1 MAKLRFTNKAVED
14 LTSIW
19 NYTFKTW
26 SERQADEYYVWLVEM
41 FWLSAYFTS
50 EWISNAIL
58 RKTLTDSYFIVLFNS
73 SIFATIR
80 ACSGRGG
87 MGINRSKLPPAE
99 IKKPGSR
106 QASADAEREALEP
119 IHSRNIIKLQITDNH
134 TQFGIHSKSKSF

>member
-58 RKTLTDSYFIVLFNS
+58 RKALTDSYFTLC
-73 SIFATIR
+73 SIPRF
-80 ACSGRGG
+80 S
-87 MGINRSKLPPAE
+87 
-99 IKKPGSR
+99 
-106 QASADAEREALEP
+106 Q
-119 IHSRNIIKLQITDNH
+119 
-134 TQFGIHSKSKSF
+134 QFGLAPGEEEWE